1 MFRVTLLA
9 IIAGY
14 ADTIGYLHLNA
25 FAGLMTGNTILMG
38 IELATAKYRQAAF
51 HGAIIA
57 MFLFGVIFGRII
69 VRAGLEVFRAL
80 LVTSGLL
87 IVSSL
92 SDKFWGAL
100 LLALGMGIQNSAAN
114 RFGGI
119 TLNHV
124 FITGN
129 LQKIGEE
136 FGGFEICID
145 GLSIWLMRIA
155 REIGRGTSMQ
165 ALRERR
171 ACQERADAHQAA
183 LPVQSLRPELH
194 RHAPTRQ
201 TAGPEG
207 GGRAALCQRPL
218 DESHR
223 QAPGCLDAHYPGL
236 AGAVRR
242 RLRPEAR
249 AGRPSGGDRA
259 RRDVALSEK
268 KSEPLW
274 IWKAWDRASGQLVD
288 WECGGRDKATCE
300 RLIERLKRWRTRL
313 YCADDYAVY
322 GVLLPV
328 GQLYTGKDE
337 TQGVERDNARQ
348 RHWLARFRRR
358 SIVVSKTKRMVDVS
372 IALFARFAGNNRI
385 TDLLSMLA

>member
-1 MFRVTLLA
+1 MR
-9 IIAGY
+9 
-14 ADTIGYLHLNA
+14 
-25 FAGLMTGNTILMG
+25 
-38 IELATAKYRQAAF
+38 
-51 HGAIIA
+51 
-57 MFLFGVIFGRII
+57 
-69 VRAGLEVFRAL
+69 
-80 LVTSGLL
+80 
-87 IVSSL
+87 
-92 SDKFWGAL
+92 
-100 LLALGMGIQNSAAN
+100 
-114 RFGGI
+114 
-119 TLNHV
+119 
-124 FITGN
+124 
-129 LQKIGEE
+129 
-136 FGGFEICID
+136 GFEICID

-183 LPVQSLRPELH
+183 LLVQGMRPELH

-201 TAGPEG
+201 TAGPEDS
-207 GGRAALCQRPL
+207 GRAALCQRPL
-218 DESHR
+218 DEPHR
-223 QAPGCLDAHYPGL
+223 QAPGCLNAHHPGL

-249 AGRPSGGDRA
+249 AGRTSGGDRA

-337 TQGVERDNARQ
+337 THGIERDNARQ

-358 SIVVSKTKRMVDVS
+358 SIVVSKTTRMVDVS
-372 IALFARFAGNNRI
+372 MAFRPLRRKQQDCPPHIYASLKPSFKKVTSIVGCKNVESAVNFQQVDPR
-385 TDLLSMLA
+385 